1 MTERE
6 LNRALLARQ
15 GLLERIDAPLPEAV
29 ERIGAVQ
36 AQSWPAAAVA
46 LWSRVEGFTPDALHA
61 AMEDG
66 SLLNGLVHR
75 GTVHL
80 VSAREHPMYAGVF
93 EGSGN
98 AVPWRT
104 KAERG
109 ADADE
114 LLRAVREAATGEA
127 LTSGDVAEI
136 AEAWVAKHPGAIPEE
151 ELAHQRKSGWRPL
164 LRCGDLVRVPSS
176 GTWGTKAPDAV
187 TAAPERKMQP
197 DRALRDVVLAHLRAF
212 GPAGADDV
220 AQWIGW
226 NVGPVKAALEEAD
239 GLEELEDAKR
249 TVYDLAAAPRPDGD
263 TEAPVRFLAAFDS
276 VILAYAPKRRTRIVP
291 EGRFDA
297 IYNRANLQIR
307 PTFLVDGFVAGT
319 WSSQVKGRKATVTIT
334 PFGRLPRGAKGA
346 LEAEAE
352 ALLAGVHPAA
362 TNRSVVFEKAGG

>member
-1 MTERE
+1 VTERE
-6 LNRALLARQ
+6 LNRALLERQ

-46 LWSRVEGFTPDALHA
+46 LWSRVEGFTPDALYA

-66 SLLNGLVHR
+66 TLVNGLVHR

-109 ADADE
+109 AGADD
-114 LLRAVREAATGEA
+114 LLPHVRKAATGKV
-127 LTSGDVAEI
+127 LTSADVAEL
-136 AEAWVAKHPGAIPEE
+136 AEAWVGKHPDALPDE
-151 ELAHQRKSGWRPL
+151 ELEHQRKASWRAL

-176 GTWGTKAPDAV
+176 GSWGAKAPDAV
-187 TAAPERKMQP
+187 TAAPKAKAAA
-197 DRALRDVVLAHLRAF
+197 DTALREAVLAHLRAF

-220 AQWIGW
+220 AQWLGW
-226 NVGPVKAALEEAD
+226 KVGPVKEALEAAD
-239 GLEELEDAKR
+239 GLEELQDGRR
-249 TVYDLAAAPRPDGD
+249 TVYDIAGAPRPDGD
-263 TEAPVRFLAAFDS
+263 GEAPVRFLAAFDS

-291 EGRFDA
+291 EGRFEA

-319 WSSQVKGRKATVTIT
+319 WSAQVKGRKGTVTIT

-346 LEAEAE
+346 LQDEAE

-362 TNRSVVFEKAGG
+362 TNRSVAFEKASG